1 MQLTNIFDIPI
12 GYLGFQFLIGGVDA
26 RRRCIKQHVPV
37 RRDMR
42 VLDIGC
48 GPGYV
53 AGWLDGVSYVGLD
66 TDPNYIDYAN
76 RKYAGKAIFSCELL
90 TDAYADRHKPFD
102 FVIMMGVLHHLD
114 DAQTL
119 DILRIIRK
127 VLTPKGRLV
136 TLDGFRHP
144 NISSAAKFFLDN
156 DRGKYVRTKEEYVD
170 LCCQYFQNV
179 TAIDH
184 PEYFRIPYTTIV
196 LECEA

>member
-1 MQLTNIFDIPI
+1 MQLTGILDIPI
-12 GYLGFQFLIGGVDA
+12 GYLAYQSLIGGIDA
-26 RRRCIKQHVPV
+26 RRLCIGQHVPA
-37 RRDMR
+37 RRGMR

-53 AGWLDGVSYVGLD
+53 ADWLDGVSYVGLD
-66 TDPNYIDYAN
+66 TDPSYIDYAN
-76 RKYAGKAIFSCELL
+76 RKYAGKATFSCEML
-90 TDAYADRHKPFD
+90 TDEYADRHEPFD

-127 VLTPKGRLV
+127 VLTPEGRLV

-144 NISSAAKFFLDN
+144 KISSAAKFFLDN
-156 DRGKYVRTKEEYVD
+156 DRGKFVRTKDEYVD
-170 LCCQYFQNV
+170 LCRRHFPNV
-179 TAIDH
+179 TAFEH
-184 PEYFRIPYTTIV
+184 LEYFRIPYATIV